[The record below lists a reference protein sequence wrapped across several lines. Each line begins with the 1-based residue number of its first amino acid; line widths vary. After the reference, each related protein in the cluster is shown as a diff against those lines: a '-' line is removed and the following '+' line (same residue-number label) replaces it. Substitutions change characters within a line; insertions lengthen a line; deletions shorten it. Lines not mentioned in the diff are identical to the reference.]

1 MSVLCSVVIYY
12 LGANGMQYKECGVIS
27 EAGGVPCFLMTV

>member
-12 LGANGMQYKECGVIS
+12 LRANGMQYKEHGVIW